1 MISYMVEKELRTFL
15 IGIIDSAAAFL
26 LTAAA
31 IEKYNSIKEQFEA
44 KQLHRPDF
52 VMDVKPVSSSE
63 FEVTLTMVS
72 FPVRINDDL

>member
-1 MISYMVEKELRTFL
+1 MVEKELRTFL

-31 IEKYNSIKEQFEA
+31 VEKYNLIKEQFAA

-63 FEVTLTMVS
+63 FEVALTIVS
-72 FPVRINDDL
+72 FPVRTNDDL